1 MLLRL
6 RIGLV
11 LAFAAV
17 SFPVNSAERPRPNN
31 IILFVADGTR
41 ALSVTPESAP
51 TLAGIRDKGVNF
63 KNSHSLFPTFTT
75 ANASALATGHY
86 LGDTGNY
93 SNVIYTGR
101 PIEVAGGSVTP
112 RLDDTDVLGEIDR
125 LFAGNYLNEE
135 TIFSAARSRGFSTVA
150 IGKSGATLIFDH
162 TERSGEKTILFDD
175 TTGSSRGIPLSAEV
189 KTALQAAGLPLA
201 TPSRG
206 ANGQGGDSKTPG
218 TTVANIVQQS
228 YFADV
233 ATKVVLPLLKARNKP
248 FLLVYWSLDPDGT
261 QHGQGDSHLTVTPG
275 INGPTSKA
283 AIKNADENLKRLLA
297 SLDELG
303 LRSTTNILV
312 TADHGFA
319 TVSKESKTSPAA
331 KISYPDVPPGLMP
344 RGFLAYDLAKALNLP
359 MFDPNNKNARVAE
372 NAAPRDAN
380 ALIGNDPGKSDVI
393 VAANS
398 GSDLI
403 YLPNKDR
410 KLAERII
417 EALMAQDY
425 TSGIFV
431 DDDLGSFPGTLPA
444 SAVNLAGQSRTPRPS
459 IVVNFRSY
467 STGCEQ
473 PLLCAVVIADSRYQ
487 QGQGSHGSLSR
498 AETMNFMAAIGPDF
512 KRGFVDEAPVSN
524 ADVSQTIARL
534 LGLQLKRKGRLVG
547 RVMTE
552 AMPGGRMPV
561 FRSRIRQSSP
571 GPNGLRTILNYQT
584 VGSTRYFDAAGFPG
598 RTVGLITDAKTS
610 RLR

>member
-1 MLLRL
+1 V
-6 RIGLV
+6 LV

-112 RLDDTDVLGEIDR
+112 RLDDIDVLGEIDR

-135 TIFSAARSRGFSTVA
+135 TLFSAARARGFSTVA

-189 KTALQAAGLPLA
+189 KAALQAAGLPLA

-283 AIKNADENLKRLLA
+283 AIRNADENLKRLLA

-303 LRSTTNILV
+303 LRSKTNILV

-319 TVSKESKTSPAA
+319 TVTKESKTSPAA

-380 ALIGNDPGKSDVI
+380 ALIGNDPNKPDVI

-431 DDDLGSFPGTLPA
+431 DDDLGSFAGTLPA
-444 SAVNLAGQSRTPRPS
+444 SAVNLAGQSSTPRPS

-473 PLLCAVVIADSRYQ
+473 PLLCAVIIADTRYQ

-552 AMPGGRMPV
+552 AFPGGRMPA

>member
-31 IILFVADGTR
+31 IILFVTDGMR

-112 RLDDTDVLGEIDR
+112 RLDDTDALGEIDR
-125 LFAGNYLNEE
+125 LLGGNYLNEE
-135 TIFSAARSRGFSTVA
+135 TIFSAARSRGCRTVA
-150 IGKSGATLIFDH
+150 IGKSGAPLIFDH
-162 TERSGEKTILFDD
+162 TQRSGEKTILFDD
-175 TTGSSRGIPLSAEV
+175 MTGSSRGIPLSAEV
-189 KTALQAAGLPLA
+189 KSALQAAGLPLA

-218 TTVANIVQQS
+218 TTVANVVQQS

-261 QHGQGDSHLTVTPG
+261 QHAQGDSHLALTPG
-275 INGPTSKA
+275 INGPTSLG
-283 AIKNADENLKRLLA
+283 AIRNADGNLKRLRDA
-297 SLDELG
+297 LDELG
-303 LRSTTNILV
+303 LAASTNILL

-319 TVSKESKTSPAA
+319 TISRQSATSPSARV
-331 KISYPDVPPGLMP
+331 SYPNVPPGLMP
-344 RGFLAYDLAKALNLP
+344 LGFLAFDLAKALNLP
-359 MFDPNNKNARVAE
+359 MFDPSNSNARVGE
-372 NAAPRDAN
+372 NALTREGN
-380 ALIGNDPGKSDVI
+380 ALIGNDPSKPDVV
-393 VAANS
+393 VAANG

-403 YLPNKDR
+403 YLPSKDR
-410 KLAERII
+410 RLAGRIV
-417 EALMAQDY
+417 EALLAQDY
-425 TSGIFV
+425 
-431 DDDLGSFPGTLPA
+431 
-444 SAVNLAGQSRTPRPS
+444 
-459 IVVNFRSY
+459 
-467 STGCEQ
+467 
-473 PLLCAVVIADSRYQ
+473 
-487 QGQGSHGSLSR
+487 
-498 AETMNFMAAIGPDF
+498 
-512 KRGFVDEAPVSN
+512 
-524 ADVSQTIARL
+524 
-534 LGLQLKRKGRLVG
+534 
-547 RVMTE
+547 
-552 AMPGGRMPV
+552 
-561 FRSRIRQSSP
+561 
-571 GPNGLRTILNYQT
+571 
-584 VGSTRYFDAAGFPG
+584 
-598 RTVGLITDAKTS
+598 
-610 RLR
+610 